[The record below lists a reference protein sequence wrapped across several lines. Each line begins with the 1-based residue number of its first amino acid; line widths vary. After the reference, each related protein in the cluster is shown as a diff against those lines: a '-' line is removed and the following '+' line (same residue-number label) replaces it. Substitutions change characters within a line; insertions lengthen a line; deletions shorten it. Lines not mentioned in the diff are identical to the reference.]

1 MIDLNLLNAFVA
13 VAQSSSFSLAAKKLR
28 LPKSSVSRAISRL
41 EAELDT
47 QLLHRTTRQVS
58 LTTAGAALYEK
69 VTPSIASLAQAVGSI
84 PERDQQPAGE
94 LRITA
99 PVDVGHAF
107 LAEVVARFVARY
119 PMVRV
124 DARITNEIVDLVG
137 DGFDLALRAAARRL
151 EDSTLVA
158 RKLSPVEFHV
168 FAAPSYLARRG
179 TPRTVEDLDA
189 HDWVGFRP
197 RTRDP
202 IRARSRIIADD
213 LMFVREA
220 IRMGA
225 GLGMFPSFLA
235 RSDVASGALVRVVP
249 RHAEPAGGLML
260 VYPKTQHPPLKV
272 TAFRDFVV
280 EYLSANPLVPR
291 AE

>member
-1 MIDLNLLNAFVA
+1 MDLNLLNTFVA
-13 VAQSSSFSLAAKKLR
+13 VAQTSSFSVAARKLG
-28 LPKSSVSRAISRL
+28 LPKSSVSRAIVRL
-41 EAELDT
+41 ERELDT

-69 VTPSIASLAQAVGSI
+69 VTPPMASLTQAVGSI

-94 LRITA
+94 VRITA

-124 DARITNEIVDLVG
+124 DARITNNVVDLVG
-137 DGFDLALRAAARRL
+137 EGFDLALRAIGKRMA
-151 EDSTLVA
+151 DSTLVA
-158 RKLSPVEFHV
+158 RRLSAVEFHIYGS
-168 FAAPSYLARRG
+168 PSYLARRG
-179 TPRTVEDLDA
+179 TPKSFEDLA
-189 HDWVGFRP
+189 QHDWVGFRP
-197 RTRDP
+197 RSREP
-202 IRARSRIIADD
+202 ARAKARIVADE

-235 RSDVASGALVRVVP
+235 RGDLASGALVRVVAK
-249 RHAEPAGGLML
+249 HAEPAGSLML

-272 TAFRDFVV
+272 TAFRDFVI
-280 EYLSANPLVPR
+280 EYLAANPLVPR